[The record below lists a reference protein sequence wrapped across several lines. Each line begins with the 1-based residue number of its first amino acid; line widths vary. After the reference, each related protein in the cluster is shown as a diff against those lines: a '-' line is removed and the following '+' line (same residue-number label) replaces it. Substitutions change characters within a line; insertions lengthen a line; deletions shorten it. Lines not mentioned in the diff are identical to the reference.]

1 VKLSALTPR
10 TKLIAAAVAVVC
22 VLGGLAWM
30 NRQRLASEWARRF
43 GAATQEAQN
52 AQAQGV
58 PAPAPVVDVGP
69 TKDRLTRENAIL
81 RERVKKAEALGAKA
95 TAALQAHTALTP
107 IAAPVAKGAK
117 LRLGLDMVELRGK
130 AGARLIAATM
140 EARDEAGALLL
151 RAPVEAPL
159 TLGVEEMPPPPDVS
173 RWGVGAVG
181 GITGTG
187 SVVGGVLSTPSA
199 RVPLIGWKV
208 EATAVVAGG
217 PGGVVG
223 LAGLVVRP

>member
-1 VKLSALTPR
+1 VTFPAPSTR
-10 TKLIAAAVAVVC
+10 TKLIVAAVAVLL
-22 VLGGLAWM
+22 VLGAFSWL
-30 NRQRLASEWARRF
+30 NRERLAAEWTRRF
-43 GAATQEAQN
+43 GAATQEAQD

-95 TAALQAHTALTP
+95 TAALQAQTALTP
-107 IAAPVAKGAK
+107 ISAPVAKGAR

-181 GITGTG
+181 GITGAG

-199 RVPLIGWKV
+199 KVPLVGWKV
-208 EATAVVAGG
+208 EAVGVVAGG

>member
-1 VKLSALTPR
+1 VTLPALSTR
-10 TKLIAAAVAVVC
+10 TKLIVAGVAVVL
-22 VLGGLAWM
+22 VLGGMAWL
-30 NRQRLASEWARRF
+30 NWERISAEWTRRF

-81 RERVKKAEALGAKA
+81 RERVKKAEALAKA
-95 TAALQAHTALTP
+95 TAALQAQTALTP
-107 IAAPVAKGAK
+107 ISAPVAKGDR

-159 TLGVEEMPPPPDVS
+159 TLGVEEMPPPPEVS

-199 RVPLIGWKV
+199 KVPFVGWKV
-208 EATAVVAGG
+208 EGTAVVAGG
-217 PGGVVG
+217 PGGVVALG
-223 LAGLVVRP
+223 GLVVRP